1 VLLEKEFGNIYLD
14 KMTAICLMEADF
26 NWLMKLVFAK
36 RMMDQAYDAGIIS
49 SKQFAR
55 RGTQAAHGVLCKVL
69 FCDMIRDP

>member
-1 VLLEKEFGNIYLD
+1 
-14 KMTAICLMEADF
+14 
-26 NWLMKLVFAK
+26 
-36 RMMDQAYDAGIIS
+36 MMDQAYDAGIIS